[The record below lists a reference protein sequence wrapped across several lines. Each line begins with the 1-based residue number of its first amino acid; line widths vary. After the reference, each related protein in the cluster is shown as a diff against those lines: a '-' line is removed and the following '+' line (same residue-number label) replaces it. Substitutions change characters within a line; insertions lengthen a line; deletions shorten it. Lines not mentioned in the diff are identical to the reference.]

1 MNENDERFGGGRV
14 AVIANPT
21 VSKSSFAG
29 ISNSSLT
36 LEGFFLDKVASI
48 TIDGK
53 DCPIVEKTENLLTIT
68 APDLDLGNYEL
79 KGTTENGETL
89 KFFKD
94 CELLESALFMVSE
107 EKLLWDGNFTVD
119 WDGPEDHKEWRGV
132 SQEEFDKMEVGH
144 TLFIT
149 LQLVGS
155 DYHKCQFDNWSWEA
169 LPGLQPLE
177 FSEDMVVSIEI
188 TQALKDAVAQ
198 KAFCIHG
205 HGFSVTKVTYK

>member
-48 TIDGK
+48 TIGGK
-53 DCPIVEKTENLLTIT
+53 DCPIVEKTENRLTIT

-107 EKLLWDGNFTVD
+107 E
-119 WDGPEDHKEWRGV
+119 
-132 SQEEFDKMEVGH
+132 EVGH